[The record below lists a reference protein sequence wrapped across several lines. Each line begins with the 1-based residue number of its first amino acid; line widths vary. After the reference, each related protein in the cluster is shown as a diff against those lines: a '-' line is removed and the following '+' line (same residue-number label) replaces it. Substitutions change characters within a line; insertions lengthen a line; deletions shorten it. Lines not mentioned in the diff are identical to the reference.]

1 MRRKKISLRSH
12 PKRVIRKNRNGIDE
26 DVTGLICS
34 YIFLLASCLL
44 LVEVLDNFKVNVID
58 INTTY
63 KVVFLPV
70 IFFLTNVVTKKFGF
84 RVATISIV
92 ISTIASFL
100 FSSFLNVILLSKINI
115 FLTIGDVIGFMVA
128 MFINLSIYYYLLI
141 NTKMSFIPVILT
153 YIFSLLIN
161 NLTSMLFKYNMI
173 YSTYFW
179 QEYVLLILIQF
190 IVILPIAIIDREI
203 KRGI

>member
-12 PKRVIRKNRNGIDE
+12 PKRVIRTNRDGINE
-26 DVTGLICS
+26 DVTGLICA
-34 YIFLLASCLL
+34 YIFLLASCIL
-44 LVEVLDNFKVNVID
+44 LVEVFDNFKVDLID

-63 KVVFLPV
+63 KVVFLPF
-70 IFFLTNVVTKKFGF
+70 IFFLVNVITKKFGF
-84 RVATISIV
+84 RIATISIV
-92 ISTIASFL
+92 VSTIASFL
-100 FSSFLNVILLSKINI
+100 FSSCLNVILLSKVNI
-115 FLTIGDVIGFMVA
+115 FLTIGDVVGFMVA

-141 NTKMSFIPVILT
+141 NTKMSFFPILLT

-179 QEYVLLILIQF
+179 QEYVLLILVQF
-190 IVILPIAIIDREI
+190 ILILPLTVIDREI